1 MVVASK
7 APHPAQ
13 APSPCGGLDML
24 RLGCPTHG
32 RVRGDARRPLVRKEG
47 DKRWQERA
55 GIRQLAS
62 HRLTQLE
69 VLLEGLAQ
77 EPIPH
82 LLAKATPARK
92 AG

>member
-1 MVVASK
+1 M
-7 APHPAQ
+7 
-13 APSPCGGLDML
+13 DML

-32 RVRGDARRPLVRKEG
+32 RVRGDERRPLVLKEG
-47 DKRWQERA
+47 DKLWQERA

-77 EPIPH
+77 GAHTSPPGQGN
-82 LLAKATPARK
+82 ASARK